1 MTGFGRAEVEGE
13 GLRLRVE
20 VRGVNH
26 KGLDV
31 QVSLPASLLAHEPA
45 LRSAVKERV
54 HRGRVEVRAFLEALG
69 EAAVEVRYSEA
80 AARALGTFA
89 QNLERAGLLSRGMTL
104 SDLLGVPDAVQIR
117 LSPTAE
123 AEAGRILL
131 EALGAALDRF
141 EETRRREGEHLSH
154 QFREALRSLEALEAE
169 ASSLAPGQAAQAAER
184 LQQRVAA
191 LGVSVEPGRM
201 EQEVALLAQRA
212 DVTEELVR
220 LRAHLEALSALL
232 SEEDREQGRR
242 LDHLLQEMQREISTL
257 LAKSDLLPLTQ
268 AGLQMRL
275 VVEQMRE
282 QAQNVA

>member
-1 MTGFGRAEVEGE
+1 
-13 GLRLRVE
+13 
-20 VRGVNH
+20 
-26 KGLDV
+26 
-31 QVSLPASLLAHEPA
+31 
-45 LRSAVKERV
+45 
-54 HRGRVEVRAFLEALG
+54 
-69 EAAVEVRYSEA
+69 
-80 AARALGTFA
+80 
-89 QNLERAGLLSRGMTL
+89 
-104 SDLLGVPDAVQIR
+104 
-117 LSPTAE
+117 
-123 AEAGRILL
+123 
-131 EALGAALDRF
+131 
-141 EETRRREGEHLSH
+141 
-154 QFREALRSLEALEAE
+154 
-169 ASSLAPGQAAQAAER
+169 
-184 LQQRVAA
+184 
-191 LGVSVEPGRM
+191 M

>member
-45 LRSAVKERV
+45 LRSAVKAKV
-54 HRGRVEVRAFLEALG
+54 HRGRVEVRVFLEALG
-69 EAAVEVRYSEA
+69 EEAVEVRYSEA
-80 AARALGTFA
+80 AARALAAFA
-89 QNLERAGLLSRGMTL
+89 QDLQRRGLLSRGMTL
-104 SDLLGVPDAVQIR
+104 SDLLEVPDAVQIR
-117 LSPTAE
+117 LSPQAE

-131 EALGAALDRF
+131 AALEAALEGFRQ
-141 EETRRREGEHLSH
+141 TRRAEGEHLSS
-154 QFREALRSLEALEAE
+154 QFHRALQSLADLRAE
-169 ASSLAPGQAAQAAER
+169 AAALAPGQAAQAAER
-184 LQQRVAA
+184 LQQRIAA
-191 LGVSVEPGRM
+191 LGASVEPGRL
-201 EQEVALLAQRA
+201 EQEVALIAQRA

-220 LRAHLEALSALL
+220 LEAHIQALGPLL
-232 SEEDREQGRR
+232 SEEGREQGRR